1 MNEYLENQLNKSVV
15 YQQLK
20 DNCERNN
27 QHEVLALVAKV
38 GTFAVTAFDPKVQID
53 YSVHNL
59 LTAETE
65 HTGGDFD
72 EQ

>member
-27 QHEVLALVAKV
+27 QHEVFFHVLWY
-38 GTFAVTAFDPKVQID
+38 VTLWK
-53 YSVHNL
+53 
-59 LTAETE
+59 
-65 HTGGDFD
+65 
-72 EQ
+72 